1 MRWSVG
7 PPSADKFV
15 SESDGAHTFPLIV
28 EALGKVMSG
37 VVGVADAGGAFRK
50 AHRLRN
56 QHPRTMRA
64 RRLDNSGLPEE
75 VKLEPASKTA
85 PARPMGVQGPPLR
98 RRLDRCVQLF
108 RATGP
113 TVQTIGLVISAF
125 INNGDS
131 VTARKRKTQDTSI

>member
-7 PPSADKFV
+7 QPSADKFV

-37 VVGVADAGGAFRK
+37 VGVADAGGAFRK

-56 QHPRTMRA
+56 QHPLTMRA
-64 RRLDNSGLPEE
+64 RRLDDSRLPEE
-75 VKLEPASKTA
+75 VKLEPASNTA

-113 TVQTIGLVISAF
+113 TVQAIGLVISAF

-131 VTARKRKTQDTSI
+131 VTARKRKIQDMSI